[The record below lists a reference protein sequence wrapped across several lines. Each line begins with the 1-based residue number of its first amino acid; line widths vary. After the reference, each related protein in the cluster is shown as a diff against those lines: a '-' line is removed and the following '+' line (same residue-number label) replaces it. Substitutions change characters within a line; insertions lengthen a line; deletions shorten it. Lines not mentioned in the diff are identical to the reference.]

1 MTTTAPNEVFVT
13 GIGLISS
20 LGEGVGAHL
29 AALDNPSAVAN
40 VDSQTYAPY
49 SVHPLAAIDMSRQI
63 AKKSDLK
70 QMEPWQRIGVYAAGL
85 ALEDA
90 GIARDPVQLAQTHL
104 VVAAGSGERDTAVDA
119 KVLEAIAAR
128 GDTDVLAKEILP
140 TALRPTLFLAQ
151 LSNLL
156 AGNISIVH
164 SVTASSRT
172 FMGEEMAGFS
182 AIENAVRRIAAGQAE
197 MVLVGGALNAEREDL
212 LLGYEL
218 GCNLWAQPV
227 MPVAERSAEGGGF
240 VPGSAG
246 AFLVLE
252 SRRHAQARGARMYA
266 RIDEVVTDRA
276 RRSREGDIRKTLE
289 AMLDRAAAGLCG
301 TPQAVLSGAC
311 GVEPAT
317 SQELEFLGRLGA
329 RSHSMPVRIYG
340 DRFGHTVEAHFPLG
354 VALAAL
360 ALERGRLFAPMSAAG
375 GGGQEA
381 AAGPLQCVLVT
392 GVGHWRGE
400 GLALMTRVGEEKR
413 S

>member
-1 MTTTAPNEVFVT
+1 MTTSAPNEVLIT

-20 LGEGVGAHL
+20 LGEGIGPHL
-29 AALDNPSAVAN
+29 DELDNPAARPRI
-40 VDSQTYAPY
+40 DSDIYAPY

-104 VVAAGSGERDTAVDA
+104 VVAAGSGERDTTVDA

-172 FMGEEMAGFS
+172 FMGEEMAGLS

-218 GCNLWAQPV
+218 GCNLWAHPV
-227 MPVAERSAEGGGF
+227 VPVADRRAAGGGF

-252 SRRHAQARGARMYA
+252 SRAHAEARGARAYA

-276 RRSREGDIRKTLE
+276 RRSRDEDIRNTL
-289 AMLDRAAAGLCG
+289 AALLDRAAVGVCG
-301 TPQAVLSGAC
+301 IPQAVLSGAC

-317 SQELEFLGRLGA
+317 SQEMEFLDRLGA
-329 RSHSMPVRIYG
+329 SSQSMPVRVYG

-360 ALERGRLFAPMSAAG
+360 ALERGRLFAPTAG
-375 GGGQEA
+375 GGGQEKVDV
-381 AAGPLQCVLVT
+381 PLQCALVT

-400 GLALMTRVGEEKR
+400 GLALMSRVGEEKR